1 MILIWNFIHINPW
14 WKELS
19 GDNILFYFIYFFV
32 VLCLWKG
39 VVRTFYFACTQPTI
53 TCSKLKNK
61 NSRTMYDIGL
71 KLTIN
76 TPERRQWRCSGLF
89 IVNFEQVSYLTL
101 MFLFLT
107 SSRNMLAGVKGIL
120 HHRVSSFSHL
130 RAVSWSLC
138 HGWINN
144 IARIWPNYLAPS
156 LQLTLSND
164 LVVRTLG
171 YQSRGPSFK
180 RTTWL

>member
-1 MILIWNFIHINPW
+1 MNPW

-19 GDNILFYFIYFFV
+19 DDNILFYFIYFFV
-32 VLCLWKG
+32 ILCLWKG

-61 NSRTMYDIGL
+61 NSRTRYEIGM
-71 KLTIN
+71 KLTIK
-76 TPERRQWRCSGLF
+76 TPERRQWRRSGLF

-107 SSRNMLAGVKGIL
+107 LSTDMLAGVKGIL
-120 HHRVSSFSHL
+120 HHPVSSFSHL
-130 RAVSWSLC
+130 RAFSWSLC

-144 IARIWPNYLAPS
+144 IARIWPICLAPS
-156 LQLTLSND
+156 LQLIWSNG
-164 LVVRTLG
+164 LVVRALG
-171 YQSRGPSFK
+171 YQSRGPGFK
-180 RTTWL
+180 RTRWL

>member
-1 MILIWNFIHINPW
+1 MNPW

-19 GDNILFYFIYFFV
+19 DDNILFYFIYFFV
-32 VLCLWKG
+32 ILCLWKG

-61 NSRTMYDIGL
+61 NSRTRYEIGM
-71 KLTIN
+71 KLTIK
-76 TPERRQWRCSGLF
+76 TPERRQWCRSGLF

-107 SSRNMLAGVKGIL
+107 LSTDMLAGVKGIL
-120 HHRVSSFSHL
+120 HHPVSSFSHL
-130 RAVSWSLC
+130 RAFSWSLC

-144 IARIWPNYLAPS
+144 IARIWPICLAPS
-156 LQLTLSND
+156 LQLIWSNG
-164 LVVRTLG
+164 LVVRALG
-171 YQSRGPSFK
+171 YQSRGPGFK
-180 RTTWL
+180 RTRWL